1 MELPY
6 YFQGATKSPALGRAM
21 GRCKG
26 MNYARE
32 RKLAA
37 FKRNTGRKLLAAKAA
52 AMFEQSAAAFAG
64 IRRGEALRQEETLT
78 GSEKEL
84 ANQVFKQVF
93 PELVRMKAGGGLEGA
108 VTDVVAALRA
118 GIIAI
123 R

>member
-1 MELPY
+1 
-6 YFQGATKSPALGRAM
+6 
-21 GRCKG
+21 

-93 PELVRMKAGGGLEGA
+93 PELVRMKAGDGLEGA